1 MSNKPTDLYSQKEDY
16 RHSPIDFSFVLASSV
31 HDMKNSLGMLLS
43 TLATMM
49 EKSPPVDHQQ
59 AAFFSTLEY
68 EAARINGEL
77 VQLLALYRMDEQTL
91 AIKIDEHHVMDV
103 VEEQLARNDT
113 LFKTRNIEISL
124 VCEDHLVWYFDDEM
138 IGGVLNNVLVN
149 CARYCRNH
157 LQISAAI
164 EGSYLCISVADDGSG
179 YPESMLI
186 NPSVQEGI
194 SFSSG
199 STRLGLLF
207 AHKVMELHSA
217 KQGQGYLVIA
227 NNGPLGGGV
236 LKLYLP

>member
-1 MSNKPTDLYSQKEDY
+1 MSKPGTENPFCMHSMDLFDSKLPEKCRIILQGT
-16 RHSPIDFSFVLASSV
+16 RANAG
-31 HDMKNSLGMLLS
+31 KNSC
-43 TLATMM
+43 
-49 EKSPPVDHQQ
+49 
-59 AAFFSTLEY
+59 
-68 EAARINGEL
+68 
-77 VQLLALYRMDEQTL
+77 
-91 AIKIDEHHVMDV
+91 
-103 VEEQLARNDT
+103 NDT

-164 EGSYLCISVADDGSG
+164 EGSYLCISVADDGAG
-179 YPESMLI
+179 YPESMLV